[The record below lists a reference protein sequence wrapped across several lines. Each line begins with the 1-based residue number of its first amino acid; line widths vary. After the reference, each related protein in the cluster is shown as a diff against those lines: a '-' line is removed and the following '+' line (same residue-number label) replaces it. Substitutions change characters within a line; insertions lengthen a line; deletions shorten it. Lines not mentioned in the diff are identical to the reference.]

1 MNIRRAMAEQILA
14 GNSTE
19 PAIEV
24 FLRDIDEFLGER
36 ERLQRSGVSIPPRQR
51 FVRCSF
57 SDAPWSWMK
66 FYVGKCELAVGCDP
80 EDVILA
86 IEHVILTIED
96 RKVGIFSYKDHYLAA
111 EALAYCCRGS
121 VRAVKRIHAAI
132 LRARDRCR
140 HLCSEG
146 VP

>member
-24 FLRDIDEFLGER
+24 FLRDIDEFLR
-36 ERLQRSGVSIPPRQR
+36 ERGRLRRSGVSIPPRQR

-57 SDAPWSWMK
+57 PDAPWSWMK
-66 FYVGKCELAVGCDP
+66 FYVG
-80 EDVILA
+80 
-86 IEHVILTIED
+86 
-96 RKVGIFSYKDHYLAA
+96 SYRPFIYTNHYQSAS
-111 EALAYCCRGS
+111 ELAYCCRGD

-140 HLCSEG
+140 RLCPEG